1 MKSIGEWFFTGPVK
15 KGDEKRVA
23 TQLVPDFDEEYL
35 NIQYLQDGHPLH
47 TLNVYRQRTAARQNF
62 PSSLTYTEAVGIM
75 ETKNS
80 MRVIAS
86 I

>member
-1 MKSIGEWFFTGPVK
+1 MRSPGEWFFTGPVK
-15 KGDEKRVA
+15 KKDEKRMA
-23 TQLVPDFDEEYL
+23 TQPVPDFAEEFL
-35 NIQYLQDGHPLH
+35 NIPYMEDGHPLH